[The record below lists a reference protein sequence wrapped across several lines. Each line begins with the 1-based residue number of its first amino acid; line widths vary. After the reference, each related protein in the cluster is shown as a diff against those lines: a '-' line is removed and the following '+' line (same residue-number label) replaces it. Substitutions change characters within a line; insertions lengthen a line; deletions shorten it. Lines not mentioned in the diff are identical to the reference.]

1 MAAAT
6 HVMFQS
12 VCHKVHCFCVDAC
25 VGPSL
30 RAPHGRPWQ
39 SLLDRGMTVSLCC
52 CSVCVPCFLCV
63 QDPLAIIGLTAIFL
77 PFVLLLVAIATG
89 LVDVSVYR

>member
-1 MAAAT
+1 MRRYWSSKSERKGANPLSVRVCCRRPALSGRCTSAAHQQRAWLHT
-6 HVMFQS
+6 S
-12 VCHKVHCFCVDAC
+12 AIADA
-25 VGPSL
+25 P
-30 RAPHGRPWQ
+30 A
-39 SLLDRGMTVSLCC
+39 
-52 CSVCVPCFLCV
+52 VCVAALL